1 MKLYLDSTNN
11 RQVLIRLDDEEFI
24 TRYATPQEQDILSFL
39 TESLKQKGRSLDDLT
54 EIEVNPGPGS
64 FTGSRVGVAIANA
77 LAFALEININGKSPP
92 VLPVYDAFP
101 HITLPKKG
109 IDK

>member
-11 RQVLIRLDDEEFI
+11 RQVLLRLDNEEF
-24 TRYATPQEQDILSFL
+24 TTEYATPQEQDILGFL
-39 TESLKQKGRSLDDLT
+39 CETLNLKGKSLNDLT

-77 LAFALEININGKSPP
+77 LSFALKIKVNGKKSPT
-92 VLPVYDAFP
+92 LPIYDSLP
-101 HITLPKKG
+101 HLTSPKKG